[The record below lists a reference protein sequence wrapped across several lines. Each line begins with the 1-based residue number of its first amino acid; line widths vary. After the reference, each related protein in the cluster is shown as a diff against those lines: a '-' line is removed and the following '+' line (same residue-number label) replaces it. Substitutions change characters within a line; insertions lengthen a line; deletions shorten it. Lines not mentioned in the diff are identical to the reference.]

1 MESMGVSF
9 GSACPILPHELK
21 RRAKRRR
28 VPRRYTFGTCMEI
41 CFLMVN
47 IEQTLIVRQIY
58 EL

>member
-1 MESMGVSF
+1 
-9 GSACPILPHELK
+9 LK